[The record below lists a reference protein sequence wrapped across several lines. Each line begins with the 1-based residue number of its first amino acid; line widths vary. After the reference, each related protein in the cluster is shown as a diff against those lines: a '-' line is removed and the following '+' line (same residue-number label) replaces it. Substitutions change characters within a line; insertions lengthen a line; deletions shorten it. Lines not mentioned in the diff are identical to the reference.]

1 LPSYRLPRTVEPLH
15 YELTLTPD
23 LAACTFA
30 GEQNV
35 RVTVHEPVDEIVLNA
50 IELDITTAELV
61 SPAGERLAG
70 TVSYDEAEQ
79 QARIA
84 LDGQAA
90 PGEWTLSTTFSG
102 TINDKLRGFYRSTFT
117 DDDGETRVIA
127 TTQFEATDARRAFP
141 CWDEPD
147 LKATFGITLI
157 VDSDL
162 TALSNASEIET
173 VDLGDGRKQVRFADT
188 MRMSTY
194 LVAFVV
200 GPLALTDPVDV
211 DGVPLRIA
219 CLPGKENLTAFALEA
234 GAHSLR
240 FFTEWFGLPYPGDK
254 LDMVAL
260 PDFAFGAMENL
271 CCVTF
276 RESLLVID
284 PTSASRVELERV
296 ADVVAHEIAHMWFG
310 DLVTMKWWNGL
321 WLNEAFATFMELL
334 CVDAFRP
341 DWQRWTSF
349 STGRGAAML
358 TDGLQAT
365 RPIEF
370 PVGRP
375 EEAEGMFDVLTYQKG
390 AAVLRMLERYLGAER
405 FRAGIGHYLKK
416 HSYGNAETTDL
427 WDAIEES
434 TGEPVRS
441 TMDSWILQGGYPL
454 VSVSQQ
460 GDDLVL
466 EQRQFSYSGA
476 DSDQRWS
483 VPVMLRAEGNEPV
496 RTLLT
501 DAKVKIT
508 LPKPAGWVVVNDG
521 GWGFFRVA
529 YSSELLGQ
537 LTAHLDEL
545 DAIERYNLV
554 SDTWAATL
562 AGAVPVADFVDL
574 ARLYGDEDD
583 PSVWSALLASLAQL
597 HRMAPEG
604 ARPGIEA
611 LVRDL
616 TRPALDRVGWERSS
630 SDGERT
636 GTLRAALFGAL
647 GLTGKDPDAIARARE
662 LHGVAIEGGD
672 VDPDLAG
679 VVNAIVARNGG
690 EAEYTAFLDKW
701 RKPSTPQEENRYLY
715 GLADFEAEGLVRRTL
730 DLSITEVRTQNAP
743 FLLNAMFSNRK
754 GGRMAWDFV
763 KDHWDEIL
771 GKLSNNLV
779 PRMLDGLSNLSEPDV
794 AADIK
799 DFLASHPTPS
809 GEKLIEQMLERLAIN
824 VAFRTREAGPLAE
837 LFGDQSS

>member
-271 CCVTF
+271 GCVTF